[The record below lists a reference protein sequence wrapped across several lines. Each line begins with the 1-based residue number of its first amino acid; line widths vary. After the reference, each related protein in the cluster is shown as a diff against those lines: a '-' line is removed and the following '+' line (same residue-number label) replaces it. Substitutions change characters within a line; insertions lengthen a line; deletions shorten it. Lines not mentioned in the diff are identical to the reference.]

1 MPRATVD
8 KERVILKPICMD
20 KASFIENIQRKV
32 DELSDKLDSMK
43 ERTVQEERY
52 EEVKRERDA
61 LQEEIRTLYSRD
73 DNRWEDMKDRIEDG
87 WNRLRNKFDDTIR

>member
-1 MPRATVD
+1 
-8 KERVILKPICMD
+8 MD